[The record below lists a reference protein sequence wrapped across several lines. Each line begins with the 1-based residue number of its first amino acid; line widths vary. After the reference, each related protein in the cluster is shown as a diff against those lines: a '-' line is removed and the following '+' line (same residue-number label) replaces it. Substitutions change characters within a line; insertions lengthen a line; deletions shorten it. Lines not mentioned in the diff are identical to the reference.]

1 MPASKKAASS
11 STSQHHAILG
21 TDEGRVKEVA
31 LRLVQQLAPASAG
44 DFGVEIIEGQAD
56 NAEHAGR
63 ICGDVCMALQTLPFF
78 GGGKVVWLK
87 GANFLGD
94 TQTGRA
100 QDAVEGFERILDVLE
115 SGLPPDIRLVLS
127 ATAIDKRR
135 TAYKRLSK
143 LATIDVHDKPDTS
156 KTGWEAAVLSQIQ
169 GRVRELG
176 LVFESGALELLVQLC
191 GDDTRQLANELEKI
205 DLYLGERRRCGL
217 ATVRGLVSMSR
228 AGVLWEI
235 GNAIGA
241 RDLPRALDLLS
252 TLLYQGES
260 AIGLLLAAIVPKV
273 RNLLIVK
280 DLISKNQVNTTN
292 YDAFSRSLEALPSH
306 LTAHLP
312 RKKDGTGFNIYPLFL
327 SVAEARK
334 FTLDELHDGL
344 TACLEANE
352 KLVTTQLDEKVV
364 LERLLVGLLAP
375 RPVRQKPNPRRA
387 AA

>member
-1 MPASKKAASS
+1 MPAPKKAATSN
-11 STSQHHAILG
+11 SQHHAIIG

-31 LRLVQQLAPASAG
+31 LRLVQQLAPADSG
-44 DFGVEIIEGQAD
+44 DFGTEIVEGQAD

-63 ICGDVCMALQTLPFF
+63 ICADVIMALQTLPFF
-78 GGGKVVWLK
+78 GGGKIVWLK

-94 TQTGRA
+94 SQTGRA

-115 SGLPPDIRLVLS
+115 SGLPPDIRLIVS
-127 ATAIDKRR
+127 ASAIDKRR

-143 LATIDVHDKPDTS
+143 ISAIDVHDKPDTS
-156 KTGWEAAVLSQIQ
+156 KTGWEGAVMGQIQ

-176 LVFESGALELLVQLC
+176 LIFESGALELLVQLC

-205 DLYLGERRRCGL
+205 DLYLGDRRRCGL
-217 ATVRGLVSMSR
+217 ATVRGMVSMSR

-241 RDLPRALDLLS
+241 RDLPRALDLLG

-273 RNLLIVK
+273 RNLLIIK
-280 DLISKNQVNTTN
+280 ELTSKNPVHTAS
-292 YDAFSRSLEALPSH
+292 YDSFSRSLEALPAH
-306 LTAHLP
+306 VTAHLP
-312 RKKDGTGFNIYPLFL
+312 RKKDGSGFNVYPLFL
-327 SVAEARK
+327 SMAEARK
-334 FTLDELHDGL
+334 FTLEELHEGL
-344 TACLEANE
+344 EACLNANE
-352 KLVTTQLDEKVV
+352 KLVTTQLDAKVV

-375 RPVRQKPNPRRA
+375 RPIRKNTSRPTARA
-387 AA
+387 A